1 MSQPRELPAGRT
13 ECALC
18 KGRGTCHACG
28 DKGFYYVKK
37 NDQSGKRFGGI
48 DFRSNDYIQT
58 PCHMCAGRGICP
70 TCGGKGW
77 T

>member
-1 MSQPRELPAGRT
+1 MRKELPAGRT

-18 KGRGTCHACG
+18 NGEGICRVCGT
-28 DKGFYYVKK
+28 KGFYYLA
-37 NDQSGKRFGGI
+37 NDDSGKIVGGI
-48 DFRSNDYIQT
+48 EGRSKDYTKT

-70 TCGGKGW
+70 TCNGKGW